1 MNNSIRPKLED
12 AENEED
18 LLQMQEEFL
27 SMSSTPAAK
36 VVRKPPPSFGT
47 SSAQKTNVEVA
58 PVLDQ
63 YDNDMPELED
73 VPVSETIPAK
83 TEPKPKKK
91 SLFAARRAQASNA
104 TVEQSPEDDTPVTKR
119 MIDINSMLGNV
130 IGTVKETVPKTDKDV
145 VKLDFDLGLTNRP
158 RQASGFPQPVHR
170 SEFRKRLDRKQKQEE
185 VASKADT
192 PAIKEEYVNE
202 KYKDIHDENLNTLNS
217 MSEEDIAA
225 ARAQLLAS
233 MDPELVKK
241 LMTRKPMSERKG
253 DEDVDAQPSKKVQFA
268 DINAEGDSLEEDHPL
283 VMKKKY
289 FENVESEPEKL
300 AWMGIGDQR
309 DTNSDIPSFTSEAAQ
324 LRFDFAGNIIT
335 DENVSVYKGLHHHG
349 QNPNQAGYTLPEL
362 FHLMRSQVSSQRVIV
377 LNTASRIIAKSKQLE
392 YGSTVSESIWRFIIH
407 DMKGIIYLRAAL
419 DDKYTVAVAAAISA
433 IDALLCDN
441 GFSSSIYGHLHTS
454 LDRGYETIW
463 QSPTS
468 NEQSSLSNQTLDKKF
483 TNTIDAINSMKEDEE
498 PEEPKPDSVDAHAKL
513 SQSDIVSAL
522 VQMKILPR
530 LRYLLEHMCQ
540 PGGFDDGTVL
550 RLIATA
556 HRLAQNSDSVCEA
569 IAVEEPKIVDL
580 IVQHGIEQTQWP
592 IVSIS
597 ESASKTKKSSTRW
610 PSLQAIQFLR
620 TMAASKKQIAIS
632 VCVETGH
639 VDNTLRFLTISPSVM
654 SDAAAT
660 EHAFELQ
667 LATLELYRLLAGYG
681 LYCHVMADLAPKI
694 PLWIRSQDDLN
705 ASTWNT
711 ESQHVCLRAIATTS
725 LLEVYLHNAQDTH
738 KTLPEHDIC
747 WAQPTAFHDLVLST
761 FVKCASHFG
770 ELGSKQTL
778 EVPDYMRLCLLSAS
792 MGYLATWCRY
802 LDSNPPAE
810 KIIVEDTW
818 NAITNVLTQSSWFS
832 THSQIFARINAS
844 RGHYQPLQY
853 PNLSGVYTPDMTEY
867 LTWLC
872 KRDIVADIAARL
884 CQLMESYGR
893 IPLSDIANKAYEY
906 LVQDSL
912 FDISINDIAKNYLNS
927 DTRDSTTL
935 SEKRRSRKQPAL
947 AVWSHLHAI
956 GILTNLTQATRVPSK
971 CTIER
976 LTILCTYFMNNLC
989 SGDEWPAH
997 WIFSQ
1002 ILPNIVSNNNLTE
1015 TTLEPFYKQAV
1026 GSDDKIAESKGLYL
1040 HDGRGIETLT
1050 LDYSN
1055 SPNSSAIP
1063 RNLLAW
1069 LLLPID
1075 ELYHADKSEILREL
1089 PHGYNATEPNIIVA
1103 TLDKAL
1109 QFYGISPHLDLT
1121 PVAITLMKIYLIG
1134 ERSGRNVEL
1143 ETGWARADSD
1153 SEELFRDHNVT
1164 LKIKAW
1170 LDCISSVQLHVTLQ
1184 QAWSDSSHYVQQ
1196 AQVPFYQFYQDFAAQ
1211 YAAVSFGDQSFARL
1225 LLLPALASS
1234 PIDYKH
1240 LLWSDMIDILPTI
1253 RITIDDLLG
1262 GHNVYLEPAETS
1274 DTILR
1279 DMLIAVCTRKVHKED
1294 VNGGEKCAL
1303 YWLALHH
1310 LRAAYL
1316 SEATDVSLKRDL
1328 SVLSTAFDQ
1337 PTPWN

>member
-36 VVRKPPPSFGT
+36 VVRKPPPTFGA
-47 SSAQKTNVEVA
+47 SSTQKPNAEVV
-58 PVLDQ
+58 PLLDQ
-63 YDNDMPELED
+63 KDNDMPDLED
-73 VPVSETIPAK
+73 VPVSENNLQK
-83 TEPKPKKK
+83 TESTPKKK
-91 SLFAARRAQASNA
+91 SLFAARRAQASKVTNENSQ
-104 TVEQSPEDDTPVTKR
+104 VDDTPVTKR
-119 MIDINSMLGNV
+119 MIDVNSMLGNV
-130 IGTVKETVPKTDKDV
+130 IGTVKETEPKSDRDV

-170 SEFRKRLDRKQKQEE
+170 SEFRKRLDRKQQEE
-185 VASKADT
+185 GQASNVNT
-192 PAIKEEYVNE
+192 PVKKEEYVNE
-202 KYKDIHDENLNTLNS
+202 KYKDIHDENLTTLHS
-217 MSEEDIAA
+217 MSEEDIAT

-241 LMTRKPMSERKG
+241 LMTRKPMSERKD
-253 DEDVDAQPSKKVQFA
+253 DEEMHAKTGKKVQFV
-268 DINAEGDSLEEDHPL
+268 DTNAEVETLGEDHPL
-283 VMKKKY
+283 VMKQKY

-300 AWMGIGDQR
+300 AWMGIGDQE
-309 DTNSDIPSFTSEAAQ
+309 DTNSALPSFTSEAAQ

-335 DENVSVYKGLHHHG
+335 DENVPVYMGLHHHG
-349 QNPNQAGYTLPEL
+349 QNPTQAGYTLPEL

-392 YGSTVSESIWRFIIH
+392 YGSAMSAKIWRFIIH
-407 DMKGIIYLRAAL
+407 DLKGIIYLRAAL
-419 DDKYTVAVAAAISA
+419 DDKYTVDVAAAIAA

-441 GFSSSIYGHLHTS
+441 GFSSSIYGHLNTS

-463 QSPTS
+463 QSPNS
-468 NEQSSLSNQTLDKKF
+468 NDKTSLSSHTLDKKF
-483 TNTIDAINSMKEDEE
+483 TNTIDAINSMKEDDE
-498 PEEPKPDSVDAHAKL
+498 PDEPKPDSVEAHAKL
-513 SQSDIVSAL
+513 SQSDIVLAL

-540 PGGFDDGTVL
+540 PGGFDNGTVL
-550 RLIATA
+550 RLIAIA
-556 HRLAQNSDSVCEA
+556 HRLARTSDSVCEA

-580 IVQHGIEQTQWP
+580 IVGHGIEQTQWP
-592 IVSIS
+592 IVVNS
-597 ESASKTKKSSTRW
+597 EPALRNNTATRW
-610 PSLQAIQFLR
+610 PALQAIQFLR
-620 TMAASKKQIAIS
+620 TMAAAKKQIAIS
-632 VCVETGH
+632 VCIETGH
-639 VDNTLRFLTISPSVM
+639 VDSTLRFLTISPSVM
-654 SDAAAT
+654 ADPAAS

-694 PLWIRSQDDLN
+694 PLWIRSQDKLHSS
-705 ASTWNT
+705 AWNT
-711 ESQHVCLRAIATTS
+711 ESQHICLRAIATIS

-770 ELGSKQTL
+770 EIGSRQTL
-778 EVPDYMRLCLLSAS
+778 EIPDYMRLCLLSAS

-802 LDSNPPAE
+802 LDRNPPAE

-818 NAITNVLTQSSWFS
+818 TAISTYLTQSSWFS
-832 THSQIFARINAS
+832 THSQIFNKINAS
-844 RGHYQPLQY
+844 CGSHQPLQY
-853 PNLSGVYTPDMTEY
+853 DNLTGVYTPDMSEY

-872 KRDIVADIAARL
+872 KRNIVTDIAARL

-893 IPLSDIANKAYEY
+893 IPLPDIANKAYEC
-906 LVQDSL
+906 LVYDA
-912 FDISINDIAKNYLNS
+912 FVDISINQIAKNYLNTQTM
-927 DTRDSTTL
+927 DITL
-935 SEKRRSRKQPAL
+935 SEKRRSRKHPAL

-956 GILTNLTQATRVPSK
+956 GILTNLTQAARVPSK
-971 CTIER
+971 STIER

-1002 ILPNIVSNNNLTE
+1002 VLPNIVSNNNFTE
-1015 TTLEPFYKQAV
+1015 TTLAPFYKQAV
-1026 GSDDKIAESKGLYL
+1026 GTDDKIVESKGLYL
-1040 HDGRGIETLT
+1040 HDGRGIESLT
-1050 LDYSN
+1050 LDYSDGP
-1055 SPNSSAIP
+1055 SSSAIP

-1075 ELYHADKSEILREL
+1075 ELYHADKSEILRDL

-1109 QFYGISPHLDLT
+1109 QVYGISPHLDLT
-1121 PVAITLMKIYLIG
+1121 LVVITLMKIYLIG

-1143 ETGWARADSD
+1143 ETGWARVDSD
-1153 SEELFRDHNVT
+1153 SEELFREQNVT
-1164 LKIKAW
+1164 LKIQEW

-1211 YAAVSFGDQSFARL
+1211 YAAVSFGDRSFARL

-1253 RITIDDLLG
+1253 RIAVDDLLG
-1262 GHNVYLEPAETS
+1262 GHNLYLEPAES
-1274 DTILR
+1274 NDTILR
-1279 DMLIAVCTRKVHKED
+1279 DMLKAVCTRKVHKED
-1294 VNGGEKCAL
+1294 MNGGEKCAL

-1316 SEATDVSLKRDL
+1316 SEATDVSLKRDI
-1328 SVLSTAFDQ
+1328 SVLSTSFNQPMPWDQ
-1337 PTPWN
+1337 